1 MSVVTSFH
9 SDFGSDRGAV
19 SVLSIALIAIALS
32 LLTLGGA
39 VGAWTLD
46 RAQAGMVADLAA
58 LAASRSGSCGLADH
72 VAELHS
78 ALLVECSTIGPDV
91 VVEVRIPRPNRWLPD
106 VTHRSRA
113 GY

>member
-1 MSVVTSFH
+1 MTPIR
-9 SDFGSDRGAV
+9 SDQGAV
-19 SVLSIALIAIALS
+19 SVLSIALIAVALS
-32 LLTLGGA
+32 LLTLSGA

-46 RAQAGMVADLAA
+46 RAHAGMVADLAA
-58 LAASRSGSCGLADH
+58 LAAARSGSCGSAH
-72 VAELHS
+72 QVVELHS

-91 VVEVRIPRPNRWLPD
+91 VVEVRFPRPNRWLPD

>member
-1 MSVVTSFH
+1 MTPTC
-9 SDFGSDRGAV
+9 SDQGAV
-19 SVLSIALIAIALS
+19 SVLSIAFIAGALS

-39 VGAWTLD
+39 VGTWALD

-58 LAASRSGSCGLADH
+58 LAASRSGSCGSAHH

-91 VVEVRIPRPNRWLPD
+91 VVEVRFPRPNRWLPD